1 MNVSTIQYVIAIFL
15 TLVGSFLLI
24 SGFWVAPEG
33 IIDNSVLVAF
43 GEIMTFVGTLLGIDY
58 VWGQR
63 YRNLK
68 DTITK
73 EKNESK

>member
-1 MNVSTIQYVIAIFL
+1 MKENLVQYIIAIVL
-15 TLVGSFLLI
+15 TITGVFLLI

-43 GEIMTFVGTLLGIDY
+43 GEIMTFVGALLGIDY

-63 YRNLK
+63 YRRFK
-68 DTITK
+68 REREAETK
-73 EKNESK
+73 